1 MFSILSKQLEASN
14 SDGGNDRERSPVTI
28 RPPLRELTDTDG
40 GNITEGRSVMT
51 IRANMGINQ
60 AMIHSTFM
68 SQ

>member
-1 MFSILSKQLEASN
+1 MKCSILARN
-14 SDGGNDRERSPVTI
+14 SDGGNDRERPPVTI

-40 GNITEGRSVMT
+40 GNITEERSLMT

-60 AMIHSTFM
+60 AIIHSSFM